1 MLKQAKEN
9 KDKKLILTSKLTNM
23 IIKKSYL
30 KQYFTILQGNLKLN
44 VELNNGTSKEGLNI
58 EDEEL
63 LSDLNDSEDD
73 NLFAN
78 SGENAASD
86 LSAHDDDYEVQAS
99 NNFSNSIAGLANK
112 ESDDEDGLLVNT
124 DEDSLDGKF
133 LN

>member
-1 MLKQAKEN
+1 MLKQANEN

-30 KQYFTILQGNLKLN
+30 KQYFTILQENLKLN

-63 LSDLNDSEDD
+63 LQDMNESDDE

-78 SGENAASD
+78 SGENFASG
-86 LSAHDDDYEVQAS
+86 LSAHNDEYEVQAS
-99 NNFSNSIAGLANK
+99 NNFAKSFIRCK
-112 ESDDEDGLLVNT
+112 
-124 DEDSLDGKF
+124 KIKII
-133 LN
+133 